1 MAKKG
6 SPPPHIPTH
15 EEASKAGKASGEAR
29 RKKKSMQSCTQKI
42 LAMKA
47 SLLNSEL
54 IDAIK
59 YIDETM
65 TVNDAII
72 VQQVVKA
79 IVHSDTTA
87 ATFVR
92 DTSGQKPTDKLDVE
106 GKISYTDALK
116 KLVGPE
122 M

>member
-1 MAKKG
+1 MI
-6 SPPPHIPTH
+6 S
-15 EEASKAGKASGEAR
+15 EAELMELSFPDAPQMVTEVPGPKV
-29 RKKKSMQSCTQKI
+29 
-42 LAMKA
+42 
-47 SLLNSEL
+47 SEL
-54 IDAIK
+54 MAESARYEAFTRGGAGFPVILEHGKGATAK
-59 YIDETM
+59 A
-65 TVNDAII
+65 TVLNDVVTGII
-72 VQQVVKA
+72 L
-79 IVHSDTTA
+79 DTTA